1 VENLVNSS
9 AAAGLADAVSLLE
22 ELLGVEAHQADVAG
36 QREEDF
42 DAVVEAGDEVFL
54 VELKRSGSP
63 ASMASAV
70 PRLRAAAA
78 RRGPSASP
86 LLVVPYMPPTAG
98 ELASKN
104 GVSWLDL
111 SGNAHIRTP
120 RTLVRI
126 EGRPNRYKRRGRPS
140 TPFAPKASR
149 LVRWFLMHPGESA
162 TQQQLAV
169 ETQVDQAQVSRTAR
183 VLLEQALLQR
193 NDDGSLRAP
202 NLALLL
208 DAWRA
213 EYQFDRHHIVE
224 GHVPGRS
231 GQDTLERLVNAMRD
245 HELRYALTGLAAA
258 WLLTEYA
265 SFRLVT
271 AFVPDPIPKGVL
283 DAVGFRPGR
292 RGANVW
298 LVTPNDEGV
307 FAGATEVGVAVC
319 AHPVQVYLDLAAQP
333 ERAGEAAEEL
343 RQRLLVGT

>member
-1 VENLVNSS
+1 MENFVKSS
-9 AAAGLADAVSLLE
+9 PTQGLGDAVSLLG
-22 ELLGVEAHQADVAG
+22 ELLGVEAHQADTAG
-36 QREEDF
+36 PGEEDF
-42 DAVVEAGDEVFL
+42 DAVVEAGRDVFL
-54 VELKRSGSP
+54 LELRRSGSP
-63 ASMASAV
+63 ASIASAV
-70 PRLRAAAA
+70 ERLRAAAS
-78 RRGPSASP
+78 RRGPSVSP
-86 LLVVPYMPPTAG
+86 LLVVQYMPPTAG

-120 RTLVRI
+120 GTLIRI

-149 LVRWFLMHPGESA
+149 LVRWFLMHPGQSA

-169 ETQVDQAQVSRTAR
+169 ETQVDPAQVSRTVR
-183 VLLEQALLQR
+183 GLLAQALLQR
-193 NDDGSLRAP
+193 NEDGSLRAP
-202 NLALLL
+202 NLALLM
-208 DAWRA
+208 DAWQA
-213 EYQFDRHHIVE
+213 EYRFDRHHVVE

-231 GQDTLERLVNAMRD
+231 GQDTLERLVNAWRD
-245 HELRYALTGLAAA
+245 HDLRYAVTGLAGA

-271 AFVPDPIPKGVL
+271 AFVADPIPKGTL
-283 DAVGFRPGR
+283 DAVGFRPVR

-307 FAGATEVGVAVC
+307 FAGAAEVGVAVC

-333 ERAGEAAEEL
+333 ERASEAAEEL
-343 RQRLLVGT
+343 RQRLLVGA